1 MSSSK
6 KNSVGLKFVAVIVI
20 VCLLGILA
28 CAAKIAYTK
37 YNHKLLNY
45 TNYKQSL
52 DKESDVTLEFTE
64 TVAATSLVGGKRC
77 YIVRVDVKDYKTV
90 AIIVDADKVSEYESK
105 LYSNKTLKK
114 IEGHTVY
121 AEDNEYRQAVSR
133 LYLAS
138 NLNNGYYARANYYIY
153 DSSISVTPYIV
164 AIGVFTLVEIA
175 IFLFV
180 GNPFARRTR
189 PIIDLKASSDAEP
202 SWVF

>member
-1 MSSSK
+1 MSSTKKQK
-6 KNSVGLKFVAVIVI
+6 KNTIFSVII
-20 VCLLGILA
+20 IICLLGILA
-28 CAAKIAYTK
+28 CVGKIVYTK

-64 TVAATSLVGGKRC
+64 TVAATSLLGGKRC
-77 YIVRVDVKDYKTV
+77 YIVRVDVEDYKTV
-90 AIIVDADKVSEYESK
+90 AVIVDADKVSEYEPKMYSK
-105 LYSNKTLKK
+105 DILKK

-121 AEDNEYRQAVSR
+121 AEDNEYRQAVAR

-138 NLNNGYYARANYYIY
+138 NINNGYYARANYYIY
-153 DSSISVTPYIV
+153 DSSISVTLYV
-164 AIGVFTLVEIA
+164 AIAVVLAIAIVA

-180 GNPFARRTR
+180 GNPFARRVR
-189 PIIDLKASSDAEP
+189 PIIDLKASPDAEP